1 MIKIIV
7 QKINVSRETLTKR
20 QFAVF
25 LLIKLY
31 VSRETLEKIKKII
44 LDFKT

>member
-20 QFAVF
+20 QIAVF

-31 VSRETLEKIKKII
+31 VSRETLEKIKKNH
-44 LDFKT
+44 FRF